1 MKGKKKL
8 KKVQETNSTYHSSST
23 HPINTYA
30 DPSLHHIKLLTI
42 QLKIL
47 LYFTQTLKLQKNGNG
62 VVNMQS
68 VFAGGLTTRKINTN
82 KLCFAGNFHN
92 LKRNYPVGVRCM
104 AEGEPM
110 KDESA
115 PFDLGVSAFA
125 QVIVA
130 TTTSSSYSNLSGP
143 APERIN
149 GRLAMVGFVAALA
162 VELSKGENL
171 RSPTVVSRGSSVR
184 AAILTLASLV
194 PLFKGITAE
203 SKSKGLM
210 TSDAELWNGRFAML
224 GLVALAFTEFV
235 KVGLSFEKEE
245 IVYYK
250 ICP

>member
-1 MKGKKKL
+1 MA
-8 KKVQETNSTYHSSST
+8 TAS
-23 HPINTYA
+23 
-30 DPSLHHIKLLTI
+30 
-42 QLKIL
+42 
-47 LYFTQTLKLQKNGNG
+47 F
-62 VVNMQS
+62 NMQS

-115 PFDLGVSAFA
+115 PSTSAS
-125 QVIVA
+125 QPLPK
-130 TTTSSSYSNLSGP
+130 SSSPPPPPPTKPKVSTKFSDLLAFSGP

-149 GRLAMVGFVAALA
+149 GRLAMVGF
-162 VELSKGENL
+162 GENVL
-171 RSPTVVSRGSSVR
+171 AQISDGGVSWFLGT

-235 KVGLSFEKEE
+235 KGGTLV
-245 IVYYK
+245 
-250 ICP
+250 